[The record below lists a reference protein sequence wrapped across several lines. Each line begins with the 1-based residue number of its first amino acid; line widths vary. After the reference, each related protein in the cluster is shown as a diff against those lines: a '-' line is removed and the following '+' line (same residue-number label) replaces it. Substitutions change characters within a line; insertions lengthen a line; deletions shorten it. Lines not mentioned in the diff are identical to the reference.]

1 MTDGDAFVQLK
12 PREEEADAQLDPEL
26 MEMAEKNKVTSRS
39 PISFAGS
46 DDEWD
51 APFDLRVARPRAVDL
66 RALWA
71 KENRP
76 EPAEV
81 SAALG
86 PKRPI
91 LLTHVVTPFPRD
103 GELPARVWS
112 LGYEIEFLDAD
123 ADTVS
128 VAPSNEVFKIG
139 EIGQSVD
146 LGIDLGGKLGI
157 AAGPP
162 GTGVGLRASTSQRFQ
177 FEVSMTITLRK
188 VVGAPVGAGGA
199 VWKMFRQ
206 NEPLDQPHTLLQ
218 TVMFAEG
225 AKSLRC
231 TVKTWAK
238 QAGWLGTRWGA
249 RFWPYEDQRFEIS
262 LV

>member
-12 PREEEADAQLDPEL
+12 PRGEQAEAALDPEL
-26 MEMAEKNKVTSRS
+26 LEIVEKNAATSRS
-39 PISFAGS
+39 PISVSSG
-46 DDEWD
+46 DDGWD
-51 APFDLRVARPRAVDL
+51 APFDLRVARPRAIDL

-76 EPAEV
+76 EPAEMA
-81 SAALG
+81 AALG

-103 GELPARVWS
+103 GEEPARVWS
-112 LGYEIEFLDAD
+112 LGYEIVILDAD
-123 ADTVS
+123 ANTVS
-128 VAPSNEVFKIG
+128 VAPSNEVFKVA
-139 EIGQSVD
+139 ELGQFVD
-146 LGIDLGGKLGI
+146 LGLDFGGRLGI
-157 AAGPP
+157 AQGPP
-162 GTGVGLRASTSQRFQ
+162 GTGMALRAVTSQRFQ
-177 FEVSMTITLRK
+177 FQVSMKITLRK

-206 NEPLDQPHTLLQ
+206 NEQLDQPHTLLQ
-218 TVMFAEG
+218 TVLFAEG
-225 AKSLRC
+225 ATSLRC

-249 RFWPYEDQRFEIS
+249 RFWPYEDQPFEIS